1 MSIPAAVFVIVL
13 AFITATL
20 SGVFGM
26 AGGLVLMGGLALVLP
41 VSAAFV
47 THGILQL
54 VANGWRAV
62 LHAKH
67 VRWDIVG
74 WYALASAVAG
84 VAVAL
89 ISLVPSK
96 PVLYLLMGLVPGL
109 LWLPQR
115 MINLDAARP
124 PQAFV
129 SGLLVTGLNL
139 TAGVAGPLLD
149 LFFVRTSLT
158 RHAIVATKA
167 ATQVFAHLAK
177 ILVYGT
183 PLLTSSSRDMP
194 PWWMFALA
202 VPLSMAGTV
211 VGGRILDR
219 MNDVDFKKWTK
230 WIVTGIG
237 LIYLVQAAQLFARG
251 AG

>member
-1 MSIPAAVFVIVL
+1 MSILAAGFIAVL
-13 AFITATL
+13 AFVTATL

-26 AGGLVLMGGLALVLP
+26 AGGLILMGGLALVLP

-62 LHAKH
+62 LHRRH

-74 WYALASAVAG
+74 WYALASVIAG
-84 VAVAL
+84 AAVAL
-89 ISLVPSK
+89 ISFLPSK
-96 PVLYLLMGLVPGL
+96 TLLYLSLGLVPGL
-109 LWLPQR
+109 LWLPR
-115 MINLDAARP
+115 SWIRLDAARP
-124 PQAFV
+124 PQAFA

-149 LFFVRTSLT
+149 IFFVRTDLT

-177 ILVYGT
+177 IVVYGA
-183 PLLTSSSRDMP
+183 PLLITPNKDMP
-194 PWWMFALA
+194 PWQLFAVA
-202 VPLSMAGTV
+202 IPLSMAGTM
-211 VGGRILDR
+211 VGGRILDSL
-219 MNDVDFKKWTK
+219 NDVNFKTWTK
-230 WIVTGIG
+230 WIVTGVG
-237 LIYLVQAAQLFARG
+237 VVYLVQAAQLFARG
-251 AG
+251 GA